1 MDLSKAFDL
10 VSWKTLF
17 EDLMERGVSPL
28 FLRCLLYIYS
38 NQTCNVRWGS
48 SVSPEFHVSNE
59 VRQGAVSS
67 SPLFCIYINK
77 LIELLR
83 EFTLY
88 PIVLM

>member
-10 VSWKTLF
+10 VLWKTLF

-28 FLRCLLYIYS
+28 FLGCLLYIYS

-48 SVSPEFHVSNE
+48 SVSPEFNVSNE

-67 SPLFCIYINK
+67 SLLFCIYINK

-83 EFTLY
+83 ESTLY
-88 PIVLM
+88 PIVFM